1 VSARE
6 YASKD
11 IVVYFEPRLCI
22 HSGHCLTGL
31 RRVFNREATPWIQPE
46 KGDAE
51 SIARVVERC
60 PTGALHYKRLDGG
73 AAEAGD
79 HAMTVTVVADGPLYL
94 RGSIELKN
102 DKGDIIRKDTRLALC
117 RCGKSGNAPFCDG
130 SHVQNE

>member
-1 VSARE
+1 
-6 YASKD
+6 
-11 IVVYFEPRLCI
+11 
-22 HSGHCLTGL
+22 L

-79 HAMTVTVVADGPLYL
+79 NAMTVTVVADGPLYL
-94 RGSIELKN
+94 RGTIELKN
-102 DKGDIIRKDTRLALC
+102 DGGEIIRKDTRLALC

-130 SHVQNE
+130 SHAKNE